1 MFTIVS
7 AATVG
12 WVVGTRQYGLLDWL
26 IAGSFLCL
34 LIGLIFLAQSNLR
47 LRSLR
52 RRHREADVRGASD
65 LVVLSR
71 IEVLHLRGTAF
82 SFAGATGLIAGGVAL
97 AFLGTA
103 ISAAL
108 VSIMCFVGGV
118 LVTASVRRWDQ
129 RGFAVTAFVASAVSS
144 PSSPQETFTRM
155 TPAGEQRQA
164 MLQVYGADEPLRA
177 GREVLAIAQD
187 EGAYWPS
194 LDNLPGHSFTARLVL
209 RVRMLALLRWQIASA
224 AVIALILAALVDFPF
239 WPPLPGPNAAFST
252 LVDALS
258 NPETAEDEA
267 AAEDTQTESDQAS
280 TPQNEDESDA
290 REDGDQ
296 GTGANNGSD
305 SQNGSEQGDGKSP
318 DGNPGESGRS
328 DGADSGAGD
337 RSSEADSDGSDG
349 ASEGDGVNDGK
360 SQGKTGDGASSGE
373 SDGGSETGDGEDSN
387 SPTVSKNGQGLE
399 PKDQSGQDSSDGD
412 ASGSDGNDKGMD
424 TAGGDDDSGSDESD
438 GDDGSDSTEAES
450 GQVDDP
456 NDQPGDGEE
465 TGSDRDEQ
473 NDTSGDQAAA
483 EDGGPSDQSSQDGS
497 EASTESEGSR
507 DQGQASG
514 TDGGDGNA
522 QSAGAEGGPSE
533 GGEPAPDPSEPQ
545 IEKGTEDIAPSGAQS
560 SEPGASSA
568 GSPDHGTDDA
578 SGGGDGTG
586 ATGDQTNTVPTD
598 SAGGTAAGRED
609 MGPGGA
615 AEGAVEAG
623 SGEAK
628 NAAQGVDA
636 AGEPGSLGEQSGLGE
651 LVETDTPQEDLPL
664 VEGVRVLAPE
674 GEVGISADLNH
685 GSVVSLANP
694 GGLAEPVEASPM
706 TRNLS
711 DEDLNS
717 LEFPPPKQ
725 SLPTWISD
733 LMQPQK

>member
-1 MFTIVS
+1 MTLKTTSSPSVLEPFIGQSAARYFDRLLQAAKRLPLSLMFTIVS

-349 ASEGDGVNDGK
+349 A
-360 SQGKTGDGASSGE
+360 
-373 SDGGSETGDGEDSN
+373 
-387 SPTVSKNGQGLE
+387 
-399 PKDQSGQDSSDGD
+399 
-412 ASGSDGNDKGMD
+412 
-424 TAGGDDDSGSDESD
+424 
-438 GDDGSDSTEAES
+438 
-450 GQVDDP
+450 
-456 NDQPGDGEE
+456 
-465 TGSDRDEQ
+465 
-473 NDTSGDQAAA
+473 
-483 EDGGPSDQSSQDGS
+483 
-497 EASTESEGSR
+497 
-507 DQGQASG
+507 
-514 TDGGDGNA
+514 
-522 QSAGAEGGPSE
+522 
-533 GGEPAPDPSEPQ
+533 
-545 IEKGTEDIAPSGAQS
+545 
-560 SEPGASSA
+560 
-568 GSPDHGTDDA
+568 
-578 SGGGDGTG
+578 
-586 ATGDQTNTVPTD
+586 
-598 SAGGTAAGRED
+598 
-609 MGPGGA
+609 
-615 AEGAVEAG
+615 
-623 SGEAK
+623 
-628 NAAQGVDA
+628 
-636 AGEPGSLGEQSGLGE
+636 
-651 LVETDTPQEDLPL
+651 
-664 VEGVRVLAPE
+664 
-674 GEVGISADLNH
+674 
-685 GSVVSLANP
+685 
-694 GGLAEPVEASPM
+694 
-706 TRNLS
+706 
-711 DEDLNS
+711 
-717 LEFPPPKQ
+717 
-725 SLPTWISD
+725 
-733 LMQPQK
+733 